1 MSRDREEE
9 MLAVARL
16 WEERFGE
23 PPPILTDP
31 DLMRSIMDGPERE
44 AAA

>member
-1 MSRDREEE
+1 

-31 DLMRSIMDGPERE
+31 DLMRAIMNGTYDE
-44 AAA
+44 AA

>member
-1 MSRDREEE
+1 MSRDHEEE

-31 DLMRSIMDGPERE
+31 DLMRAIMNGTYDE
-44 AAA
+44 AA